1 MLIDFLLA
9 NMSIAIHSSTQHK
22 MSMLF
27 IFAFSAFFCGYSS
40 SCEPVS
46 AGVES
51 IQKSFSL
58 LPFCV
63 FCGDFLRSIK
73 ELIDES
79 IVRANLPTNSLIDMA
94 RKPSPTL
101 TDAELRPMEV
111 LWERGPST
119 VAEVVHALPQKLG
132 LSYSTV
138 LTTLRILEQK
148 GYVEHTKEGQAFVYH
163 PIIDRNQ
170 ARKKVLKH
178 VLNRFFNDSPE
189 LLVMKLLESEQ
200 IDAEDLQ
207 RIQRLIN
214 QGEKE

>member
-1 MLIDFLLA
+1 
-9 NMSIAIHSSTQHK
+9 
-22 MSMLF
+22 
-27 IFAFSAFFCGYSS
+27 
-40 SCEPVS
+40 
-46 AGVES
+46 
-51 IQKSFSL
+51 
-58 LPFCV
+58 
-63 FCGDFLRSIK
+63 
-73 ELIDES
+73 
-79 IVRANLPTNSLIDMA
+79 MA
-94 RKPSPTL
+94 RRPSPTL

-119 VAEVVHALPQKLG
+119 VAEVVNALPKKLG

-148 GYVEHTKEGQAFVYH
+148 GYLKHTKEGQAYVYDA
-163 PIIDRNQ
+163 IIDRNQ

-189 LLVMKLLESEQ
+189 LLVLGLVEAEQ

-214 QGEKE
+214 QGGRP

>member
-1 MLIDFLLA
+1 
-9 NMSIAIHSSTQHK
+9 
-22 MSMLF
+22 
-27 IFAFSAFFCGYSS
+27 
-40 SCEPVS
+40 
-46 AGVES
+46 
-51 IQKSFSL
+51 
-58 LPFCV
+58 
-63 FCGDFLRSIK
+63 
-73 ELIDES
+73 
-79 IVRANLPTNSLIDMA
+79 MA

-111 LWERGPST
+111 LWQRGPST

-189 LLVMKLLESEQ
+189 LLVMKLLESEE
-200 IDAEDLQ
+200 IDTEDLQ

>member
-1 MLIDFLLA
+1 
-9 NMSIAIHSSTQHK
+9 
-22 MSMLF
+22 
-27 IFAFSAFFCGYSS
+27 
-40 SCEPVS
+40 
-46 AGVES
+46 
-51 IQKSFSL
+51 
-58 LPFCV
+58 
-63 FCGDFLRSIK
+63 
-73 ELIDES
+73 
-79 IVRANLPTNSLIDMA
+79 MA
-94 RKPSPTL
+94 RRPSPTL

-119 VAEVVHALPQKLG
+119 VAEVVNALPRKLG

-148 GYVEHTKEGQAFVYH
+148 GYLKHTKEGQAYVYDA
-163 PIIDRNQ
+163 IIDRNQ

-189 LLVMKLLESEQ
+189 LLVMGLVEAEQ

-214 QGEKE
+214 QGERS